1 MNLNTTRSAILA
13 AVVAGLFG
21 LAGCDK
27 GADST
32 APETPAA
39 TSEAPATS
47 APAPE
52 PAAPAES
59 SSAPAN
65 SSAAP
70 GAESSSGTGETPAPA
85 ADSAASAD
93 SNLPQ
98 TCQDYFKKA
107 EDMVVKAGGSA
118 EQMKQMIDEQRS
130 QMAAIKDQAQL
141 ESSCKQALDM
151 LEQQQ
156 QKMPQ

>member
-1 MNLNTTRSAILA
+1 MNLNTTRSAILV

-21 LAGCDK
+21 MAGCDK

-47 APAPE
+47 APAAE

-59 SSAPAN
+59 STAPADAD
-65 SSAAP
+65 AAP
-70 GAESSSGTGETPAPA
+70 GAESSSTSGEAPAPA
-85 ADSAASAD
+85 ADASASAD
-93 SNLPQ
+93 SSLPQ

-107 EDMVVKAGGSA
+107 EDLVVKAGGSA
-118 EQMKQMIDEQRS
+118 EQMKQMLDEQRS
-130 QMAAIKDQAQL
+130 QMAAIDDQAQL

-151 LEQQQ
+151 LDQQQ
-156 QKMPQ
+156 QQMPQ

>member
-1 MNLNTTRSAILA
+1 MNLNTVRSALLA
-13 AVVAGLFG
+13 ALVAGLFG

-39 TSEAPATS
+39 SSEAPATS

-52 PAAPAES
+52 AAE
-59 SSAPAN
+59 

-70 GAESSSGTGETPAPA
+70 GDSGSAPETASSSSSGEAPA
-85 ADSAASAD
+85 SAASAD
-93 SNLPQ
+93 SSLPQ

-118 EQMKQMIDEQRS
+118 QQMKQMIDEQRS

-151 LEQQQ
+151 LDQQQ
-156 QKMPQ
+156 QNMPQ

>member
-1 MNLNTTRSAILA
+1 MNLNKTRLAVLA
-13 AVVAGLFG
+13 AVMAGVVG

-27 GADST
+27 GSDSA

-39 TSEAPATS
+39 TSEAPATP
-47 APAPE
+47 APAAEPAA

-59 SSAPAN
+59 SPAPADSGTAS
-65 SSAAP
+65 SSAA
-70 GAESSSGTGETPAPA
+70 GETPAPA
-85 ADSAASAD
+85 ADSSAGAD

-107 EDMVVKAGGSA
+107 EDLVAKAGGSA
-118 EQMKQMIDEQRS
+118 DQMKQMMDQQRS

-151 LEQQQ
+151 LDQQMKQ
-156 QKMPQ
+156 MPQ